1 MPAKPFDERY
11 DESGVCGSELG
22 FNRRYTRTQLS
33 AFSSP
38 ASPYRYITDP
48 RSVTRN
54 NLARFCKSQIA
65 RLGKKGENSN
75 GSEERASEDGLV
87 SYERVELYS
96 RSCVIVARRDLTLTD
111 RFFGGWAMGA
121 SFMHCPCSDKTLCQP
136 PRSLECRACAPCAYV
151 LREPSDNFCDWFECA
166 TNYSCPT

>member
-1 MPAKPFDERY
+1 MWVGLGLQSTLYKNQA
-11 DESGVCGSELG
+11 LG
-22 FNRRYTRTQLS
+22 FQLPSLSLSIYNRTEICNKEHSCT
-33 AFSSP
+33 
-38 ASPYRYITDP
+38 T
-48 RSVTRN
+48 
-54 NLARFCKSQIA
+54 CKSQIA

-75 GSEERASEDGLV
+75 GSEERASEDGFV
-87 SYERVELYS
+87 SYELVELYS

-151 LREPSDNFCDWFECA
+151 LREPSDDFCDWFECA